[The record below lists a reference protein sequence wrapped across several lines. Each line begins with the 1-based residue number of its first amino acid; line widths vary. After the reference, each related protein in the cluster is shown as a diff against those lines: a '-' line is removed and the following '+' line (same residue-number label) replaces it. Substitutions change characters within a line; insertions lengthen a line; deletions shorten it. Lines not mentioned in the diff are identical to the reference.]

1 MNSEMTMD
9 MFIEKRATK
18 LLEKGRVA
26 VQTGDYI
33 TALHEFKAAA
43 YVSRTPSALTN
54 WGTMEHCL
62 GDTQRAIELCREA
75 IGLDSDCGSAY
86 NDIGFYLVALGR
98 PDDAIVWFKKAIA
111 TKQIGDPGPIPWI
124 NLGKLYL
131 ERKDY
136 GEALTHFEE
145 ALKLDPENAE
155 ARDLAR
161 TIRSR
166 IL

>member
-1 MNSEMTMD
+1 MTMD
-9 MFIEKRATK
+9 MFIEKRASK
-18 LLEKGRVA
+18 LLEKGRAA
-26 VQTGDYI
+26 VQVGDYV

-62 GDTQRAIELCREA
+62 GDTNRAIELCREA
-75 IGLDSDCGSAY
+75 IGLDPECGSAY

-98 PDDAIVWFKKAIA
+98 ADDAIVWFKKAIA
-111 TKQIGDPGPIPWI
+111 TKRSGASSEPGPIPWI

-136 GEALTHFEE
+136 GEALQHFEE
-145 ALKLDPENAE
+145 ALKVDPDNSE

-161 TIRSR
+161 SIRNR
-166 IL
+166 IQ